1 MTAPTE
7 RDQQAEQDHARFTGW
22 MESRSYSTHPD
33 DCEGMEE
40 AFTVGMQAQRDL
52 DAAAIES
59 EIASLADQ
67 RNRVSDTADQL
78 REQLAATKLVLQET
92 SRESSQRG
100 QQVRH
105 LRDALERCRDA
116 ADRSP
121 AAAYAIAMQALAS
134 NPAPEMAATEPGA

>member
-33 DCEGMEE
+33 DCDGMAE
-40 AFTVGMQAQRDL
+40 AFTAGMQAQRDL

-78 REQLAATKLVLQET
+78 RAQA
-92 SRESSQRG
+92 
-100 QQVRH
+100 RH

-116 ADRSP
+116 VDRSP